1 LYRKYKEFKSQ
12 FPGAHPVKLLGL
24 LLLVSGW
31 AIALAAVAL
40 LKTTLERS
48 VFVLAGIGVEILALV
63 LAVIAHRP
71 AKGEGE

>member
-1 LYRKYKEFKSQ
+1 M
-12 FPGAHPVKLLGL
+12 KLLGL